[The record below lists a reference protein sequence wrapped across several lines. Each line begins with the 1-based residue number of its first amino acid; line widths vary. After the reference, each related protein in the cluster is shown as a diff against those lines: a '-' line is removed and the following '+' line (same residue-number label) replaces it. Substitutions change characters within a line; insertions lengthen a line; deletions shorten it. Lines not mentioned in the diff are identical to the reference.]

1 MSRAWKSLPAKV
13 VLKAPPPLVADTTCE
28 SKESSSSGKFLLH
41 LKKWD
46 FISSREG
53 LAYSLSQKETE
64 FKIKIKYVSFD
75 NMAIVTIFK
84 YVTFG
89 IVLQ

>member
-84 YVTFG
+84 N
-89 IVLQ
+89 L